1 MSCLS
6 CLNRFCGFMLSA
18 MTGVFLG
25 NFVIELNKNTKKE
38 TEWERKRRERC
49 LRRIRGEFED

>member
-1 MSCLS
+1 
-6 CLNRFCGFMLSA
+6 MLSA